1 MSETKLLEHTD
12 QYVCTAILGIITQL
26 GTCTCGTQAQTQT
39 NTYTVSWMEVMIWNS
54 VRERNTAVQEAD
66 SAETSIALCMQGS
79 LDIPGKKMP
88 VSATYNQL
96 HSPLAVYEEGE
107 GVPANIWLM
116 VSALK
121 SLPNCSWAVPL
132 PMTSSE
138 GNMVMP
144 SVLVHALG
152 LDLSCVYRVFS
163 FVLMRVSVRVRVC
176 VCNCATPSLQP
187 FARMPPYLNTLYS
200 TLPEHPV
207 QCIPPCL
214 NTLDSALQLLCVFR
228 ALQLYVYLVHRNF
241 MCISCIATLC
251 ISCIA
256 TLCASRALQL
266 YVYLVHCNFMCIS
279 CIATLCIS
287 CTATLCASHALQLL
301 CVSRA
306 LQFFMCISC
315 IATFMCIVHCNFMY
329 IVHDPVIQLSS
340 DPSHR
345 TSLSKLLLAIHNS
358 TFHHSTLR

>member
-214 NTLDSALQLLCVFR
+214 NTLDSALQL
-228 ALQLYVYLVHRNF
+228 
-241 MCISCIATLC
+241 
-251 ISCIA
+251 
-256 TLCASRALQL
+256 

-279 CIATLCIS
+279 CIATLCVS
-287 CTATLCASHALQLL
+287 RALQLYVYLALQLYVHLMHCNFYVYLVHCNFL

-306 LQFFMCISC
+306 LQLLCASC
-315 IATFMCIVHCNFMY
+315 IATLCISCM
-329 IVHDPVIQLSS
+329 IQLSS
-340 DPSHR
+340 YPV
-345 TSLSKLLLAIHNS
+345 IHLIA
-358 TFHHSTLR
+358 HL